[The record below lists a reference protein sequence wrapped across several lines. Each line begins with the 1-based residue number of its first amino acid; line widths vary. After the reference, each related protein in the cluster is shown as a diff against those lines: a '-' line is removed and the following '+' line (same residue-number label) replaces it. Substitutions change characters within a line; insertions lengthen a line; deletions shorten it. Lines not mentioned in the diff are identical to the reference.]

1 MKGGCIINTLCIY
14 HTRKN
19 VYCFICDCGGICI
32 LGLITEVSK
41 LPLKVRVLFSIILIV
56 FIFFI
61 LKEIIGAS
69 SIWDMFNLKFLE
81 DLKKTKNL

>member
-1 MKGGCIINTLCIY
+1 MFTILYVIVG
-14 HTRKN
+14 
-19 VYCFICDCGGICI
+19 VICI
-32 LGLITEVSK
+32 SGLIIVASK
-41 LPLKVRVLFSIILIV
+41 LPLKFRVLISRILV
-56 FIFFI
+56 VVIFFV

>member
-1 MKGGCIINTLCIY
+1 MFTILYVI
-14 HTRKN
+14 
-19 VYCFICDCGGICI
+19 VGGICI

-69 SIWDMFNLKFLE
+69 SI
-81 DLKKTKNL
+81 

>member
-1 MKGGCIINTLCIY
+1 MFTILYVIVG
-14 HTRKN
+14 
-19 VYCFICDCGGICI
+19 VICI
-32 LGLITEVSK
+32 PRLIIDASK
-41 LPLKVRVLFSIILIV
+41 LPLKFRVLISIILV
-56 FIFFI
+56 VVIFFV

>member
-1 MKGGCIINTLCIY
+1 MFTILYVIVG
-14 HTRKN
+14 
-19 VYCFICDCGGICI
+19 VICI
-32 LGLITEVSK
+32 SRLIIDASK
-41 LPLKVRVLFSIILIV
+41 LPLKFRVLISIILIV

>member
-1 MKGGCIINTLCIY
+1 MFTVLYVI
-14 HTRKN
+14 
-19 VYCFICDCGGICI
+19 VGGIYI

>member
-1 MKGGCIINTLCIY
+1 MFTVLYVI
-14 HTRKN
+14 
-19 VYCFICDCGGICI
+19 VGGICI

-69 SIWDMFNLKFLE
+69 SIWDMFSLKFLE

>member
-1 MKGGCIINTLCIY
+1 MFTVLYVI
-14 HTRKN
+14 
-19 VYCFICDCGGICI
+19 VGGICI

-56 FIFFI
+56 FI

>member
-1 MKGGCIINTLCIY
+1 MFTILYVIVG
-14 HTRKN
+14 
-19 VYCFICDCGGICI
+19 VICI
-32 LGLITEVSK
+32 PRLIIDASK
-41 LPLKVRVLFSIILIV
+41 LSLKFRVLISIILV
-56 FIFFI
+56 VVIFFV

>member
-1 MKGGCIINTLCIY
+1 MFTILYVI
-14 HTRKN
+14 
-19 VYCFICDCGGICI
+19 VGGICI

-41 LPLKVRVLFSIILIV
+41 LSLKVRVLFSIILIV

>member
-1 MKGGCIINTLCIY
+1 MFTILYVI
-14 HTRKN
+14 
-19 VYCFICDCGGICI
+19 VGGIYI

>member
-1 MKGGCIINTLCIY
+1 MFTILYVIVG
-14 HTRKN
+14 
-19 VYCFICDCGGICI
+19 VICI
-32 LGLITEVSK
+32 PRLIIDASK
-41 LPLKVRVLFSIILIV
+41 LPLKFRVLISIILIV

>member
-1 MKGGCIINTLCIY
+1 MFTVLYVI
-14 HTRKN
+14 
-19 VYCFICDCGGICI
+19 VGGICI

-41 LPLKVRVLFSIILIV
+41 LPLKFRVLFSIILIILIV

-69 SIWDMFNLKFLE
+69 SIWDMFSLKFLE